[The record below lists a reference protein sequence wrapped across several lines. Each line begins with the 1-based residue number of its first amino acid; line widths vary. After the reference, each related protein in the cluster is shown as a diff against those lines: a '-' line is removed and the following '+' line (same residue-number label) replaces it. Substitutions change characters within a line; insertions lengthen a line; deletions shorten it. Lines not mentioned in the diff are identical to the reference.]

1 MYRLE
6 HTTNNMTGT
15 DFITV
20 DDTTKTF
27 IVGNT
32 TYCVMNIG
40 QDYTITTHA
49 TAKELKDLQARLIDA
64 GYTPHRA
71 DYFESVTQFTE
82 ATGYPNVQ

>member
-6 HTTNNMTGT
+6 HTTNNLAGT

-20 DDTTKTF
+20 DDITKTF

-32 TYCVMNIG
+32 AACAMNIG
-40 QDYTITTHA
+40 QDHTVTTHA
-49 TAKELKDLQARLIDA
+49 TAKELKNLQARLIDA

-71 DYFESVTQFTE
+71 DYIESVAQFTKI
-82 ATGYPNVQ
+82 TGYPNVQ